1 MASQALFSFNFS
13 EHVRGEGSW
22 HDVATKICKQVAV
35 DPNMTVRDLVAL
47 HLEDVAARVR
57 QTEPVGM
64 DNQHDQYVERG
75 HGVQAVVQEA
85 LARHVLHD
93 ANPVVDLFSMDAF
106 VARLSS
112 LKEAFPPA
120 WLHALAIK
128 ANPLSGILAAAKPL
142 GMGLETASVAEA
154 RHALNLGYAPRTVIV
169 DSPCKT
175 TEDLKFFLQQGCYL
189 NLDNVDEIHKVHA
202 LLAGAVP
209 DALIG
214 LRINPV
220 VGGGAIAASSTATV
234 SSKFGIPWTADTDA
248 DLIALYRDH
257 AWLQGVHVHVGSQG
271 CPLTLLVAGAHRAVA
286 FAKQINQTLGRR
298 QVKVVDIG
306 GGVPTAYNGLAKEAV
321 EFSEYATLLL
331 ASVPELFSGEF
342 RVVTEFGRSVF
353 AKAGI
358 TLSLVETVKHMNGQ
372 NIAVVHCGANQF
384 LRPVYLP
391 KTWPHVFSVFNAHGA
406 LKSGNMVAQDIAG
419 PLCFSGDVLARGVL
433 LPQIEAGDY
442 VVMHDTG
449 AYNMA
454 MYSKFNSIPAPA
466 VYAYRSDGNCA
477 IQFSLVRGR
486 ETVAETLAFWGPPRP
501 LEWPGFLNQQNSQ
514 LKMWRVP
521 RRALVTAV
529 ANAKTGS
536 IHAGQ
541 RRSIS
546 LGALRSSFSTFPHT
560 VIDDQLDIKALT
572 NVNAIVAAFEPS
584 PLPSDNAFHRW
595 VDEHVPATSSDKPLT
610 KEEFDAVV
618 AEAITTLATLEA
630 TAWDSDAISDQY
642 VDVSDAKYQQRI
654 AYALVKYKC
663 KDAARYFTLLD
674 KDRQGVIS
682 AGKLR
687 DLLLVYAQAAPD
699 EWLSHNFDVLD
710 SDGDGL
716 VSEAEMQQLLLN
728 ILGVQKSVLK
738 DLLEQHTKHWT
749 AKHSKQFSKLVLE
762 FETTLKVSEKIRCTW
777 HFAGVPPIPEEDKF
791 KDPPPVPPRYTMSL
805 DELRTSLADEFPE
818 FQTML
823 PKYTQAIV
831 DGRREFYESRNS
843 KRTNYLR
850 GVSFLT
856 FCGVVDYI
864 LTLYA

>member
-1 MASQALFSFNFS
+1 
-13 EHVRGEGSW
+13 
-22 HDVATKICKQVAV
+22 
-35 DPNMTVRDLVAL
+35 
-47 HLEDVAARVR
+47 
-57 QTEPVGM
+57 M

-75 HGVQAVVQEA
+75 HGVQAVVHEA
-85 LARHVLHD
+85 LAQHVLHD

-112 LKEAFPPA
+112 LKEAFPPS

-142 GMGLETASVAEA
+142 VRGMGLETASVAEA

-271 CPLTLLVAGAHRAVA
+271 CPLTLLVAGAHRA
-286 FAKQINQTLGRR
+286 
-298 QVKVVDIG
+298 
-306 GGVPTAYNGLAKEAV
+306 
-321 EFSEYATLLL
+321 
-331 ASVPELFSGEF
+331 F

-358 TLSLVETVKHMNGQ
+358 TLSLVETVKHMN
-372 NIAVVHCGANQF
+372 
-384 LRPVYLP
+384 
-391 KTWPHVFSVFNAHGA
+391 
-406 LKSGNMVAQDIAG
+406 GNMVAQDIAG

-466 VYAYRSDGNCA
+466 V
-477 IQFSLVRGR
+477 
-486 ETVAETLAFWGPPRP
+486 
-501 LEWPGFLNQQNSQ
+501 
-514 LKMWRVP
+514 
-521 RRALVTAV
+521 
-529 ANAKTGS
+529 
-536 IHAGQ
+536 
-541 RRSIS
+541 
-546 LGALRSSFSTFPHT
+546 
-560 VIDDQLDIKALT
+560 
-572 NVNAIVAAFEPS
+572 
-584 PLPSDNAFHRW
+584 
-595 VDEHVPATSSDKPLT
+595 DKPLT
-610 KEEFDAVV
+610 KVSSPVKDMKQSSDFMQEEFDAVV

-674 KDRQGVIS
+674 KDRQ

-777 HFAGVPPIPEEDKF
+777 HFAGVPPIPDEDKF